1 MNQGLAM
8 SLSRV
13 RLDAGMCVTC
23 GQLHEAHGTHL
34 YDYHQQ
40 ARTNYLMCQICLQPL
55 VTPVDTL
62 CGHTF
67 CGRCI
72 HNYLVLQQQCPIDRK
87 VLTLSDC
94 QPSSILVRRLLDK
107 LLVVCPNVDY
117 CEEVL
122 TRCELEAHLLHRCR
136 GAVTRCIKS
145 SLGCSFQ
152 GPRSALQSHLWECPY
167 RDQNAGNIHLLSKNP
182 VTEGEVSTIEVQRK
196 EGENLGIGVV
206 GGCDTPLV
214 CTVIQE
220 VFADGAV
227 SHDGRLMAGDQILEV
242 NGDDLTQAT
251 HHQAVAILAQFF
263 PVCRLTVYR
272 ERAEESRPIEKEG
285 EDPYFKILKITLCKL
300 KGRQLG
306 IKLVGKRN
314 GPGVYILTLIPGS
327 LAACDGRLKMD
338 DRVLEIN
345 GQDVSYGTQ
354 EQAASIIIASPSRV
368 QFVVARRSR
377 PQTPDIIRSAAEH
390 SRYAAFTDDLEKPI
404 SPLTYTC
411 KEKIVTI
418 NKDPSETLG
427 VSIAG
432 GVASHRGDTPVYITN
447 INPDGCVGRTNVLKK
462 GDVLISINSTS
473 LLSLTHLESVK
484 QIRQNSE
491 VKVLT
496 LRVIDSR
503 ETTQGDHNFTPSWI
517 YWLQMP
523 QTVRLIKSITLLR
536 SPTGSLGFSIVG
548 GADCSHGNLPIFVK
562 SVVPDTPA
570 AKDGRLK
577 CGDILLTVNEHS
589 LRTVSHAAAVEIL
602 KHVDGAVK
610 LSVVSWPG
618 TVV

>member
-1 MNQGLAM
+1 M

-13 RLDAGMCVTC
+13 RLEAGMCVTC

-40 ARTNYLMCQICLQPL
+40 VDEDLMCQICLQPL
-55 VTPVDTL
+55 VTPVDTQ

-67 CGRCI
+67 CSRCI
-72 HNYLVLQQQCPIDRK
+72 HNYLVLQQQCPVDRK
-87 VLTLSDC
+87 ALTLSDC

-167 RDQNAGNIHLLSKNP
+167 RDQNAGKNP

-196 EGENLGIGVV
+196 LGENLGIAVV

-220 VFADGAV
+220 VFADGSV
-227 SHDGRLMAGDQILEV
+227 SHDGRLIAGDQILEV
-242 NGDDLTQAT
+242 NGEDLTQAT

-272 ERAEESRPIEKEG
+272 ERAEESRPIEKE
-285 EDPYFKILKITLCKL
+285 EILKITLNKL

-327 LAACDGRLKMD
+327 LAFCDGRLKMD

-354 EQAASIIIASPSRV
+354 EQAASIIVSSPSRV
-368 QFVVARRSR
+368 QFVIARRSR

-390 SRYAAFTDDLEKPI
+390 SKYSVFSDDHEKPE
-404 SPLTYTC
+404 SPLTLTC

-418 NKDPSETLG
+418 NKDPCETLG
-427 VSIAG
+427 ISIAG
-432 GVASHRGDTPVYITN
+432 GVSSHRGDTPVYITN

-462 GDVLISINSTS
+462 GDVLVSINNTS
-473 LLSLTHLESVK
+473 LLNLTHLESVK
-484 QIRQNSE
+484 QIRQSSE

-496 LRVIDSR
+496 LRVIDCR
-503 ETTQGDHNFTPSWI
+503 ETSQGDHNFTPSWI

-523 QTVRLIKSITLLR
+523 QMLRTVKTITLLR
-536 SPTGSLGFSIVG
+536 SPSGSLGFSIVG
-548 GADCSHGNLPIFVK
+548 GVDCSHGNLPIFVK

-577 CGDILLTVNEHS
+577 CGDILLSVNEHN
-589 LRTVSHAAAVEIL
+589 LRVINHAAAVEIL
-602 KHVDGAVK
+602 KHIDGVVN